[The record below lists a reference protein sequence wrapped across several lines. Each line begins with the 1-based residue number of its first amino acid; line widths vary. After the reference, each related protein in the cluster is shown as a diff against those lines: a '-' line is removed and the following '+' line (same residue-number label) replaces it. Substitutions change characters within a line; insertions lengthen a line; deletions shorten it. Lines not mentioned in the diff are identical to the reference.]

1 MCMCVAYAW
10 CACVYINCLCL
21 YVRVIVHVCNQCNMY
36 GFQVGFQS
44 VHVYTLADAGFKERG
59 GVVVEGDHQKGEV
72 AGGGCAP
79 SRAKR
84 GSF

>member
-1 MCMCVAYAW
+1 MHMCVCMCVAYAW

-44 VHVYTLADAGFKERG
+44 VHVHTCQVLHHVMCSA
-59 GVVVEGDHQKGEV
+59 V
-72 AGGGCAP
+72 
-79 SRAKR
+79 
-84 GSF
+84 